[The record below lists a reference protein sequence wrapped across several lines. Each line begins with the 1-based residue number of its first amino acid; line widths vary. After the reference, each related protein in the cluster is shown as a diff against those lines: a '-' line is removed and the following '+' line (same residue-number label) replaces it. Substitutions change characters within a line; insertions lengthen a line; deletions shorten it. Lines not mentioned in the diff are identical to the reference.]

1 MSERFTLNQE
11 DVKRWLK
18 NTAIF
23 FAPAFLVFLIAIQ
36 SGTPRE
42 EALYLVYLWLLNTA
56 IDLTRKF
63 ISDGSGSK

>member
-1 MSERFTLNQE
+1 MSKRFTLNKE
-11 DVKRWLK
+11 DVRKWLK

-23 FAPAFLVFLIAIQ
+23 LAPAVLVFLVAIQ

-63 ISDGSGSK
+63 VVGSK

>member
-1 MSERFTLNQE
+1 MSERFTLNKE
-11 DVKRWLK
+11 DVKKWLK

-23 FAPAFLVFLIAIQ
+23 FAPALLVFLVAIQ
-36 SGTPRE
+36 SGTTRE

-63 ISDGSGSK
+63 VAGSK